1 MKFELINTAGRLQ
14 AVRSANEHMDDKR
27 AEILEGSELA
37 PDSARFKEGAVLS
50 LSALGSLQKLKDMLR
65 AADIRAE
72 EVQIDICA
80 GEKDA
85 QDIAALTELFAAG
98 KRCVRFCASAR
109 LPRGVYRVDVYA
121 YIAGRPHI
129 EVRGEK

>member
-1 MKFELINTAGRLQ
+1 M
-14 AVRSANEHMDDKR
+14 
-27 AEILEGSELA
+27 
-37 PDSARFKEGAVLS
+37 LS
-50 LSALGSLQKLKDMLR
+50 LSALGSLQKLKDMLC
-65 AADIRAE
+65 AADIRADE
-72 EVQIDICA
+72 IQLDICA

>member
-37 PDSARFKEGAVLS
+37 PASARFKEGAVLS
-50 LSALGSLQKLKDMLR
+50 LSALGSLQNLKDMLC
-65 AADIRAE
+65 AADIRADE
-72 EVQIDICA
+72 IQLDICA

-85 QDIAALTELFAAG
+85 QDIAALT
-98 KRCVRFCASAR
+98 
-109 LPRGVYRVDVYA
+109 
-121 YIAGRPHI
+121 
-129 EVRGEK
+129 

>member
-14 AVRSANEHMDDKR
+14 AVRAANEHMDEKR
-27 AEILEGSELA
+27 AVISEGSVLA

-50 LSALGSLQKLKDMLR
+50 LSALGSLQKLRDMLC
-65 AADIRAE
+65 AADIRADE
-72 EVQIDICA
+72 LQIDICA
-80 GEKDA
+80 GEKD
-85 QDIAALTELFAAG
+85 DRGISALTELFTAG
-98 KRCVRFCASAR
+98 RRCVRFCESAR
-109 LPRGVYRVDVYA
+109 LPKGVYRVDVYA